1 MTTRSYIYIKLFID
15 AGTDVG
21 MDADI
26 GLYINLVQDDFVVF
40 FFSYIIRIILY
51 VLFWDVSSGL

>member
-1 MTTRSYIYIKLFID
+1 M
-15 AGTDVG
+15 G

-26 GLYINLVQDDFVVF
+26 GLYINVVQDDFVVF
-40 FFSYIIRIILY
+40 FFSYIIRIILC